1 MSAATRLRE
10 AREAAGLSARG
21 LCIRAGVALGL
32 AALIES
38 GAKGMGHKSAHAFAE
53 VLGVSSGWLLFG
65 EGVKRPRK
73 RAA

>member
-1 MSAATRLRE
+1 VS
-10 AREAAGLSARG
+10 
-21 LCIRAGVALGL
+21 LGL

-65 EGVKRPRK
+65 EGVKRPRR